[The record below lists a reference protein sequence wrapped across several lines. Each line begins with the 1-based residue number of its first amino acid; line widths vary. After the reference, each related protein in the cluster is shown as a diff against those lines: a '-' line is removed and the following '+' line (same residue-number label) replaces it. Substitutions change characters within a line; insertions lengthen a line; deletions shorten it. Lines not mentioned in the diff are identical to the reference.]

1 MKFEI
6 NYSMKLI
13 KLKVGKYLFN
23 KNNKLLYVIF
33 SNLKKHLIIKLFRT
47 LNLF

>member
-23 KNNKLLYVIF
+23 KNNKLLYIIF
-33 SNLKKHLIIKLFRT
+33 SNVFKKTI
-47 LNLF
+47 NY